1 MVPIYGY
8 TSYVCYIYVYMYMHL
23 YNIRHASIIVS
34 TGEVQTTND
43 IVQIFNCLIIINRV
57 LNEP

>member
-1 MVPIYGY
+1 MVILVMYVIYM
-8 TSYVCYIYVYMYMHL
+8 YMYMHL
-23 YNIRHASIIVS
+23 YNIRYASIIVS